1 MVLILVYR
9 MTLAESEIKLRF
21 KCEVVLVRRLSSIL

>member
-1 MVLILVYR
+1 MNLILVYR

-21 KCEVVLVRRLSSIL
+21 ECEVVLVRRLSSIL